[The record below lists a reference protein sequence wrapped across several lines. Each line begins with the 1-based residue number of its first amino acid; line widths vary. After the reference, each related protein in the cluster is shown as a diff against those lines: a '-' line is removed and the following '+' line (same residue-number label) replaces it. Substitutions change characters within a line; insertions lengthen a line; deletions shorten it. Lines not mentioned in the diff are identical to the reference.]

1 MKPFWKC
8 WIESLLFVLSVL
20 AAGLAIF
27 FVAAYIATFLG
38 MEMLVALII
47 FLIIVTIIA
56 IGKWLGGD

>member
-8 WIESLLFVLSVL
+8 WIEALLFVLSVL

-27 FVAAYIATFLG
+27 FVAAYIAAFFGL
-38 MEMLVALII
+38 EMLVALII

-56 IGKWLGGD
+56 FGKWLGGD